1 MDSALQGKVVLVSG
15 GSSNLGSAICRAFSA
30 EGAVVVC
37 TWASQ
42 GGRLRAEAL
51 ARELPS
57 CRSQAMDVRSEDSV
71 SGALDEIAR
80 TEGRLDVL
88 VNNSGVFTVSPQEE
102 LTEEDWDK
110 VFDTNIKGL
119 WRVCRRALPSLRA
132 SAPSA
137 IVNIASINAFHP
149 GFGDTA
155 HYDASKGA
163 VVSYTKALAE
173 EVGGAGV
180 RVNAIAPG
188 LLDAPYLRTPDNELG
203 AKYRARAVLGR
214 LVDPSE
220 VASVA
225 VFLAGARS
233 SGIVG
238 QTITVDCGYLLR

>member
-1 MDSALQGKVVLVSG
+1 
-15 GSSNLGSAICRAFSA
+15 
-30 EGAVVVC
+30 
-37 TWASQ
+37 
-42 GGRLRAEAL
+42 
-51 ARELPS
+51 
-57 CRSQAMDVRSEDSV
+57 MDVRSEDSV

-88 VNNSGVFTVSPQEE
+88 VNNSGVFSVSPQEE

-119 WRVCRRALPSLRA
+119 WSVCRRALPSLRA

-137 IVNIASINAFHP
+137 SSISPASTHSIPAS
-149 GFGDTA
+149 GVTA
-155 HYDASKGA
+155 HYTDASKG
-163 VVSYTKALAE
+163 
-173 EVGGAGV
+173 GGGLVHQGARRGG
-180 RVNAIAPG
+180 RWSRRAVNAIAPG
-188 LLDAPYLRTPDNELG
+188 LIDAPYLRR
-203 AKYRARAVLGR
+203 RAMSLAPSIVHGRCWAR

-233 SGIVG
+233 SGSVG